1 VTSPSLCNIDIKT
14 GCYMIR
20 LARFLIAVVI
30 LAFALVQFS
39 GCGSSQEDILKKYAS
54 GESKFIDIDGLKVH
68 YRDEGK
74 GPVLLC
80 LHGVQSSLH
89 TWDGWVNL
97 LKHKYRIIRID
108 LPGWGFTGRSNFGYN
123 GKDTAK
129 FLKKFIDAKGI
140 KKLSLAGN
148 SYGGFVSWNFTR
160 DYPATVEKLILLDA
174 GGYPFKA
181 PLPVVLLTTPIIRNM
196 AYLITPSFIL
206 KFIVADSVRDV
217 YGTRSRV
224 TQDTI
229 DRYFDLMMY
238 NGNLKESVTV
248 FLAIQK
254 TLETE
259 PAGVNTIKVPTLIMW
274 GKEDRWIP
282 LHVMERFKK
291 DIPHARVILYEGA
304 GHIPMEEIPEVTAKD
319 ADAFL
324 SVR

>member
-1 VTSPSLCNIDIKT
+1 
-14 GCYMIR
+14 MIR
-20 LARFLIAVVI
+20 LTRFPMTVVV
-30 LAFALVQFS
+30 LAFALAQFS
-39 GCGSSQEDILKKYAS
+39 GCGPSQEDILKKYAS

-68 YRDEGK
+68 YRDEGR
-74 GPVLLC
+74 GPVILL

-108 LPGWGFTGRSNFGYN
+108 LPGWGFTGPSNFGYN
-123 GKDTAK
+123 GADTAK

-181 PLPVVLLTTPIIRNM
+181 PLPVVLLTTPIIRDM
-196 AYLITPSFIL
+196 AYLITPRFIL

-259 PAGVNTIKVPTLIMW
+259 PVGVNTIKVPTLIMW
-274 GKEDRWIP
+274 GKQDRWIP

-324 SVR
+324 SGR